1 MGVSSAKIMV
11 LSWLN
16 FTLGDI
22 FFPVYGFG
30 MVGFLSRGVSSS
42 LFMVL
47 KSLNII
53 AGGTFVWLSGLG
65 KVKFHRGH
73 FFKVLLVSM

>member
-1 MGVSSAKIMV
+1 M
-11 LSWLN
+11 
-16 FTLGDI
+16 
-22 FFPVYGFG
+22 
-30 MVGFLSRGVSSS
+30 
-42 LFMVL
+42 

-73 FFKVLLVSM
+73 FFEVFLVSM